1 MKRNIKT
8 AVITGPT
15 GAVGTALCRKLLQ
28 ENIKVYAVCRPGS
41 NRRESLPTND
51 DLHIVDCDLSDYKTL
66 KTKLHGITVDAF
78 FHFAWSHTIGTG
90 RNDMQAQINNIR
102 YTIDAVNVAKELGSK
117 VFIGAG
123 SQAEYGR
130 VEGMLKPDTPT
141 FPENGYG
148 MAKLCAGQMSRLESE
163 KLGLDHIWPRILSV
177 YGPRDGSMTMIS
189 SAISQLK
196 EGKKPAFTAGEQE
209 WDYLFSEDA
218 ANAFYLM
225 ALYGHSGSIYPL
237 GSGKTKK
244 LKEYIKILRDQIDP
258 KLPLGIGE
266 IPYGPNQVM
275 FLQADITKLQMDT
288 GFEPEIDFEEGI
300 RITINSIK

>member
-15 GAVGTALCRKLLQ
+15 GAVGTALCKKLLQ
-28 ENIKVYAVCRPGS
+28 ENIKVYAICRPGS
-41 NRRESLPTND
+41 NRTGSLPTND

-66 KTKLHGITVDAF
+66 KTKLNGIIVDAF
-78 FHFAWSHTIGTG
+78 FHFAWAHTIGTG
-90 RNDMQAQINNIR
+90 RNNMEAQINNIR

-177 YGPRDGSMTMIS
+177 YGPGDGSMTMIS

-196 EGKKPAFTAGEQE
+196 AGEKPAFTAGEQE

-225 ALYGHSGSIYPL
+225 ALYGQSGSIYPL

-258 KLPLGIGE
+258 ELPLGIGE

-275 FLQADITKLQMDT
+275 FLQADITKLQVDT